1 MQKLRFQ
8 VFDIDRPDSS
18 LNSNQDFIGEAVVNL
33 GDILGNKGGTLS
45 RDLQYV
51 TLPPSEPP
59 LSSIVSDSW
68 TSSSPTVTVIV
79 VTIIRNPHHTSRK
92 NGIIIIRAEEVN
104 ADAQNSIVTYATPA
118 SLCRPCAVD

>member
-1 MQKLRFQ
+1 

-18 LNSNQDFIGEAVVNL
+18 LNSSQDFIGEAVVNL

-68 TSSSPTVTVIV
+68 TSSSPTITVIV

-104 ADAQNSIVTYATPA
+104 ADAQNSIVTYAGLECCVA
-118 SLCRPCAVD
+118 RVRSLD

>member
-1 MQKLRFQ
+1 

-18 LNSNQDFIGEAVVNL
+18 LNSSQDFVGEAVVNL

-51 TLPPSEPP
+51 TLPHQSLYRLLSPPSD
-59 LSSIVSDSW
+59 LW
-68 TSSSPTVTVIV
+68 TSSSSFSSSPTT
-79 VTIIRNPHHTSRK
+79 TIIRNPHHTSRK

-104 ADAQNSIVTYATPA
+104 ADAQNSIVTYATPPSCCVA
-118 SLCRPCAVD
+118 RVRSID